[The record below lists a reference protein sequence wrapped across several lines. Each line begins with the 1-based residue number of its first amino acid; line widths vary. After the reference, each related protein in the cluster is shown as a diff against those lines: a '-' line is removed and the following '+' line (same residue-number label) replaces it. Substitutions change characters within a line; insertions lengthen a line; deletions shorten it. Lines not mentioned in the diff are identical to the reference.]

1 MKAVI
6 QRVNGAKLEV
16 DGKLISQIEKGFV
29 IFLGVGVG
37 DNESDAEKLATKILK
52 LRVFEDEN
60 QKMNLS
66 IKDVGGEIL
75 LVSQFTLFADCSHGN
90 RPNFLNAEK
99 PEKANNL
106 YQFMQKCLK
115 NSDICVK
122 MGVFGAD
129 MQIYQHNDGPVTILL
144 DSKEMK

>member
-16 DGKLISQIEKGFV
+16 DSRLISQIGKGFV

-37 DNESDAEKLATKILK
+37 DEECDAEKLATKISK
-52 LRVFEDEN
+52 LRIFEDEN

-66 IKDVGGEIL
+66 INDIGGEIL

-90 RPNFLNAEK
+90 RPNFLNAER
-99 PEKANNL
+99 PERANNL
-106 YQFMQKCLK
+106 YQYMQKCLK
-115 NSDICVK
+115 NNDICVK